1 VWGVKHMMSMMGIRG
16 VGSTTTLIN
25 KVGVPSISLIFRR
38 LLSYSGKEFN
48 DQFKQHAPVILMSH
62 EQHKQSFNVNDTFS
76 TSEYAITTKADVIN
90 GYNFIEHRYGV
101 RSFVADV
108 TIPDSATLERYG
120 NNVVFN
126 SNSFRVQNNRTF
138 WNTNMGKEIINHRL
152 NNDDAISKT
161 LIEQYIQQT
170 GKTQTVN
177 IVPMI
182 KTLLDHRL
190 VGTVVELVERNK
202 NTMSLNDMS
211 AILDYESSIRKRE
224 SDEKYIRD
232 LKLINL
238 LLMVAFVSRH

>member
-1 VWGVKHMMSMMGIRG
+1 MHHQK
-16 VGSTTTLIN
+16 
-25 KVGVPSISLIFRR
+25 R
-38 LLSYSGKEFN
+38 L
-48 DQFKQHAPVILMSH
+48 
-62 EQHKQSFNVNDTFS
+62 
-76 TSEYAITTKADVIN
+76 
-90 GYNFIEHRYGV
+90 
-101 RSFVADV
+101 
-108 TIPDSATLERYG
+108 
-120 NNVVFN
+120 
-126 SNSFRVQNNRTF
+126 
-138 WNTNMGKEIINHRL
+138 
-152 NNDDAISKT
+152 
-161 LIEQYIQQT
+161 
-170 GKTQTVN
+170 N